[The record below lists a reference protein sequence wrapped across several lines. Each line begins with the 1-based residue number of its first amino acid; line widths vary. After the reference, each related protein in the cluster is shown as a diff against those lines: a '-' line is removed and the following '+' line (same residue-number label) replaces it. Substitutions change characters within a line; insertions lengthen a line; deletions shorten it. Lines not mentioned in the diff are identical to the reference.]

1 MRPRTRAATAA
12 RFSLRYTVQYL
23 DGKRWH
29 TIKTFEPDDEFL
41 LKRSD
46 AGYDGEDGGFKLACK
61 FSELAARKVKKPVR
75 VLLMPENFLAVQ
87 FPNA

>member
-1 MRPRTRAATAA
+1 MRTRTRAATAA

-29 TIKTFEPDDEFL
+29 TIKTFEPDDTL
-41 LKRSD
+41 PASGSD
-46 AGYDGEDGGFKLACK
+46 ANYDGPDGGFRLASK
-61 FSELAARKVKKPVR
+61 FAELAARQVKKPVR

-87 FPNA
+87 FP